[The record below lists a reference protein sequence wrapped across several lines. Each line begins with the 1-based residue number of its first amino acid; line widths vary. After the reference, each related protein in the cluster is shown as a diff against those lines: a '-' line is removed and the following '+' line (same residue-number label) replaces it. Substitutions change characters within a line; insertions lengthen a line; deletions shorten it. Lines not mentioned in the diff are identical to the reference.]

1 MHQPRRAAAKRRLLP
16 AVPVLALVVAGLS
29 VSGASGPVGA
39 GNDAHPTYVP
49 TAKDYYINY
58 VDPKVEN
65 ASAGA
70 EAVGKGGAKV
80 QDLAKEYGRK
90 FTEGN
95 PMAGR
100 GLAKTEQEAVRT
112 GKNPRQIR
120 YKNADETRVAKLLT
134 IPVEFNANAND
145 DFTDV
150 MVPQAVQDD
159 PLTPDV
165 NERDCVQGTV

>member
-1 MHQPRRAAAKRRLLP
+1 VHQPRRAAAKRRLLP

-29 VSGASGPVGA
+29 VSGASGPAGA
-39 GNDAHPTYVP
+39 AADSHPTYTP

-58 VDPKVEN
+58 VDPKVED

-70 EAVGKGGAKV
+70 EALGKGGAKKAGTP
-80 QDLAKEYGRK
+80 AKEYGRK

-100 GLAKTEQEAVRT
+100 GLAKVEREAVRT

-120 YKNADETRVAKLLT
+120 YKRADETQVAS
-134 IPVEFNANAND
+134 
-145 DFTDV
+145 
-150 MVPQAVQDD
+150 
-159 PLTPDV
+159 
-165 NERDCVQGTV
+165 C